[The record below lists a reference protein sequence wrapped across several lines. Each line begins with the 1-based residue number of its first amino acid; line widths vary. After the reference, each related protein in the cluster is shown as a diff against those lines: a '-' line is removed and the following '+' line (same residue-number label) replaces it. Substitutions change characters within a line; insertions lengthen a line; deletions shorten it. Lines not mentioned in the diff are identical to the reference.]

1 MDPIVISKI
10 HGNGVVLE
18 AVSPITLAP
27 RYDEEACHWYVE
39 MDDIDLYCHG
49 DDQAE
54 LLECI
59 HDFISYDWISYV
71 MCEDSELDK
80 MAIELKKNLAG
91 KFNQIL

>member
-18 AVSPITLAP
+18 AVSPITLTP
-27 RYDEEACHWYVE
+27 RYDKESCHWYVE
-39 MDDIDLYCHG
+39 MDEIDLYCYG

-71 MCEDSELDK
+71 MCDDALDPVTE
-80 MAIELKKNLAG
+80 ELKKNLVG